1 MIDFA
6 CKKFDLKEIIRCSL
20 TLTKTEF
27 KIIEHLI
34 ENSNKEFTAQE
45 ISQKF
50 NIGLS
55 TSQKAIN
62 EINKKELIKRSQ
74 KNLQKGGYIFVYSI
88 KEKEILKKRIL
99 EIINNWMRK
108 VEIKMKEW

>member
-6 CKKFDLKEIIRCSL
+6 CKKFDLKEVIRCSL

-27 KIIEHLI
+27 KIVEYLI
-34 ENSNKEFTAQE
+34 KNSNKKFTTQE

-62 EINKKELIKRSQ
+62 EINKKELIERNQ
-74 KNLQKGGYIFVYSI
+74 KNLQKGGYIFVYFI

-99 EIINNWMRK
+99 EIINNWYEK
-108 VEIKMKEW
+108 LK

>member
-6 CKKFDLKEIIRCSL
+6 CKKFDLKEVIRCSL

-27 KIIEHLI
+27 KILKHLMKNPN
-34 ENSNKEFTAQE
+34 EQFTAQE

-55 TSQKAIN
+55 TSQKGIN

-74 KNLQKGGYIFVYSI
+74 KNLRKGGYLFVYSI

-99 EIINNWMRK
+99 AIINNWVQK
-108 VEIKMKEW
+108 VEIEMKEW

>member
-6 CKKFDLKEIIRCSL
+6 CKKFDLKEVIRCSL
-20 TLTKTEF
+20 VLTKTEF
-27 KIIEHLI
+27 KIVEYLMK
-34 ENSNKEFTAQE
+34 NPSKEFTAQK

-50 NIGLS
+50 KIGLS

-62 EINKKELIKRSQ
+62 EINKRELVKRNQ
-74 KNLQKGGYIFVYSI
+74 KNLQKGGYIFIYSI
-88 KEKEILKKRIL
+88 KEKATLKKRIL
-99 EIINNWMRK
+99 EIINNWVQK